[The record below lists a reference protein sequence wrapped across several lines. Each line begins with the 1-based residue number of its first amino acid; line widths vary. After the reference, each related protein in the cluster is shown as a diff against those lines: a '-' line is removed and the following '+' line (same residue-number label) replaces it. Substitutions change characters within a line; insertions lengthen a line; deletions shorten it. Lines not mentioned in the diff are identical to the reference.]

1 MRRSKGY
8 TALDDGRN
16 TAEGEAAATLARD
29 CIASF
34 WRVTLDG
41 KPLSLDDFVPIE
53 RRDLGM
59 RGLVGYVSGVAG
71 D

>member
-1 MRRSKGY
+1 M
-8 TALDDGRN
+8 
-16 TAEGEAAATLARD
+16 ARD